1 MKSPA
6 EVLAPSKQIGIWI
19 RVSTEDQAQGD
30 SPKHHEIRARS
41 YAESRGWVVREVY
54 DLAGVS
60 GKSVADHPEAKRMME
75 DIRRGHIGCLVFS
88 KLARLARNT
97 RELLDFADFFQKH
110 GAGLI
115 SLDEAIDTNSPIG
128 RLFYT
133 VIAAM
138 AQWEREEIASRIR
151 ASVAVRAKLG
161 KPISGRV
168 PYGYQFTDGKVS
180 PHPNEAPVRKLMYEL
195 FAQQK
200 RGRTVARLLNDRG
213 YRTRDGNQWSDTSVV
228 RLLRD
233 PAAKGQYRMNYTKN
247 TGKNGWW
254 VTKPEHE
261 WVITP
266 VEAIVSSELW
276 QQCNDLL
283 EARKTRNIRPTR
295 KVVHPFTG
303 YVFCGCGHKLYVPSN
318 SPKYICFKCRTKIPI
333 VDLDA
338 LFREELKGYFL
349 DPKQLASYLRG
360 SDKAVSETTK
370 LLQALRREQH
380 NLKQEMD
387 STFQLYSA
395 GGLTADQFRQRYQPL
410 DARRGQLETEVPR
423 AEAELAVL
431 KVDGFSAEHVHS
443 EALEFY
449 SNWPKMKTEQ
459 KREIVEM
466 LVKRIEVSGEDIT
479 ISLCYHPS
487 SKIMTEEQHMLR
499 R

>member
-1 MKSPA
+1 MKSAA
-6 EVLAPSKQIGIWI
+6 EILQPRKQVGVWI

-41 YAESRGWVVREVY
+41 YAESRGWEVREVY

-75 DIRRGHIGCLVFS
+75 DVRRGHIDNLIFS

-110 GAGLI
+110 NAGMI
-115 SLDEAIDTNSPIG
+115 SLDEAIDTGSPIG

-138 AQWEREEIASRIR
+138 AQWEREEIGSRIR

-168 PYGYQFTDGKVS
+168 PFGYKVEDGKVM
-180 PHPNEAPVRKLMYEL
+180 PHPDEAPVRRLMYEL
-195 FAQQK
+195 FARHK
-200 RGRTVARLLNDRG
+200 RGRTVARLLSEKG
-213 YRTRDGNQWSDTSVV
+213 FRTRDGNEWSDTSVV

-233 PAAKGQYRMNYTKN
+233 PSAKGQYRMNYTKN

-254 VTKPEHE
+254 VAKPEHE
-261 WVITP
+261 WVICP
-266 VEAIVSSELW
+266 VEAIVTPELW

-283 EARKTRNIRPTR
+283 EARKTRNERPT
-295 KVVHPFTG
+295 KKAVHPFTG
-303 YVFCGCGHKLYVPSN
+303 YAFCGCGHKLYVPST

-333 VDLDA
+333 VDLEE

-349 DPKQLASYLRG
+349 NPKEMADFLNRTDSAAAE
-360 SDKAVSETTK
+360 KTK
-370 LLQALRREQH
+370 LLETLRREQQT
-380 NLKQEMD
+380 LKQEMD
-387 STFQLYSA
+387 ATFQLYSA
-395 GGLTADQFRQRYQPL
+395 NGLSIDQFKHRYKPL
-410 DARRGQLETEVPR
+410 DARKLQLEAEIPR
-423 AEAELAVL
+423 VEAELAVL
-431 KVDGFSAEHVHS
+431 KIDGYNVESIKTD
-443 EALEFY
+443 ALQLY
-449 SNWPKMKTEQ
+449 TNWPNMTPEQ

-466 LVKRIEVSGEDIT
+466 LVKRIVVAGEDVVIN
-479 ISLCYHPS
+479 LCYHPS
-487 SKIMTEEQHMLR
+487 SKKLTEEQRMLTH
-499 R
+499 